1 MHKILK
7 NKNYLSLSITLF
19 IFILV
24 LFFIYINIFLVSNK
38 KIQNIY
44 YYLNDTL
51 VTQNNILVVEID
63 EDTLSGKKD
72 NNWNV
77 IKNGLG
83 RFPFDRSYYSTVI
96 DNLNNAWAWVIA
108 LDIIFWEESNK
119 ESDDKLSNSIK
130 NAWNI
135 VLCMWNDGNWNM
147 LRPYYKFADYT
158 LLNWYCRTNVDK
170 INNITYSIYPFIN
183 ISWNYYEHFTT
194 SILRSYYSYFYND
207 KSYLI
212 KSFQEDSL
220 FLKIWD
226 KIEYLKSW
234 KNDNS
239 ILISYKNSSN
249 YNSISFLDIYNN
261 SFNPDLVK
269 DKIIVIWA
277 TAKWIK
283 DIFYTPL
290 WIEYWVYT
298 HVNFLNTIISK
309 SWIKYLD
316 LNKEYLIIICL
327 IFISVYFNLS
337 KNSYIIIFSNLWLFL
352 ILFLLILYFIKSNI
366 LLNYPIEIILSFILS
381 ITFSNIVKY
390 IIENINKN
398 KLNKALSE
406 YVSKDIAEEIMFNSW
421 KVKLDWERRKLAIYF
436 SDIEGFTSISEKF
449 KPEDLVFFLRE
460 YLSWMSH
467 IIMDEKWFIDKYEW
481 DAIMALWWT
490 FTDYN
495 KDWYNAC
502 KTALLQQKLLIEMNN
517 KWSSQ
522 GFNTIK
528 ARIWLHIW
536 EAIVWNIWA
545 DGRKMEFTALWD
557 NVNLASRL
565 EWVNKQYGTYI
576 CVSEDVYNENKDD
589 FVFRYLDKIKVKW
602 KDNSVSIYELVC
614 LKEDLTEEINSNI
627 KNFEKWIELYNS
639 MNFKEAKEIFDKLI
653 SLWDNPSKTFF
664 YRCEYF
670 LNNPI
675 NPDWDGIYTMKE
687 K

>member
-24 LFFIYINIFLVSNK
+24 LFFIYTNIFLVSNK

-77 IKNGLG
+77 IKNWLW

-130 NAWNI
+130 EAWNI
-135 VLCMWNDGNWNM
+135 VLCMWNDGNWQM
-147 LRPYYKFADYT
+147 LRPYYKFSDYT
-158 LLNWYCRTNVDK
+158 LLNGYCRTNVDK
-170 INNITYSIYPFIN
+170 INNITYSIYPFVN

-194 SILRSYYSYFYND
+194 SILRAYYSYFYND
-207 KSYLI
+207 KSYLT

-220 FLKIWD
+220 SLKIWD

-261 SFNPDLVK
+261 SFDPKLVK

-309 SWIKYLD
+309 TWIKYLD

-381 ITFSNIVKY
+381 ITFSNIIKY
-390 IIENINKN
+390 IIESINKN

-436 SDIEGFTSISEKF
+436 SDIEWFTSISEKF
-449 KPEDLVFFLRE
+449 NPEELVFFLRE
-460 YLSWMSH
+460 YLSGMSH

-495 KDWYNAC
+495 KDWHNAC
-502 KTALLQQKLLIEMNN
+502 KTALLQQKLLNELNK

-522 GFNTIK
+522 GFSTIK
-528 ARIWLHIW
+528 VRVWLHIW

-576 CVSEDVYNENKDD
+576 CVSEEVYKENKGD

-602 KDNSVSIYELVC
+602 KDNSVSIFELVC
-614 LKEDLTEEINSNI
+614 FKDDLTEDIKSNI
-627 KNFEKWIELYNS
+627 KNFKKWIELYNS
-639 MNFKEAKEIFDKLI
+639 MNFKEAKEVFDKLI
-653 SLWDNPSKTFF
+653 SLWDRPSETFSS
-664 YRCEYF
+664 RCEYF

-675 NPDWDGIYTMKE
+675 KSDWDGVYIMTE